1 MERVGLCLWGD
12 IWGSAYMVTLR
23 GLVGAGVDY
32 ILLLLQFV
40 EMCGVGVV
48 GSWPQGQG
56 LGPLRAEGVWG
67 GGVEGT

>member
-12 IWGSAYMVTLR
+12 IWGSA
-23 GLVGAGVDY
+23 
-32 ILLLLQFV
+32 V